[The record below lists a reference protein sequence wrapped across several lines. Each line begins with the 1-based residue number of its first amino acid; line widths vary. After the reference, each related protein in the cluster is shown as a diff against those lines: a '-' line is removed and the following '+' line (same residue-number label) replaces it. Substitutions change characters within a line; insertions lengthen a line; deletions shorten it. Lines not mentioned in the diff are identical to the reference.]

1 MRGPAIAL
9 LSVAI
14 VFSPALDAAEPPR
27 FSLEL
32 EGGAAWQAR
41 NDFAVPGD
49 GGTRVELGR
58 FDSGPAA
65 AFRGTLTWDVGSNWT
80 VRAVVAPLSLTTD
93 FVPETPV
100 SFQTTTFPAGAPL
113 SVAYRFN
120 SYRLSAYHRFPA
132 SGPVSFRG
140 GLTLKVRDAR
150 IGLEGSGLADE
161 KANVGVVP
169 LLYGGVRWQASPRV
183 ALDLEAEGLAAPQG
197 RAGDVALKAEWALS
211 ERVAF
216 FGGYR
221 LLEGG
226 ADNEEVYNFATF
238 HYLVGGARI
247 RF

>member
-1 MRGPAIAL
+1 MRVPAIGL
-9 LSVAI
+9 LSVALLLT
-14 VFSPALDAAEPPR
+14 SALDAAEPSR

-49 GGTRVELGR
+49 GGTRVELGQ
-58 FDSGPAA
+58 FNSGPAA

-80 VRAVVAPLSLTTD
+80 LRAVVAPLSLTTD
-93 FVPETPV
+93 FVPGTPV
-100 SFQTTTFPAGAPL
+100 VFQTTTFPAGAPL

-120 SYRLSAYHRFPA
+120 SYRLSAYHRFPS
-132 SGPVSFRG
+132 SGPVAFRG

-150 IGLEGSGLADE
+150 IGIAGSGLADE
-161 KANVGVVP
+161 KTNVGLVP
-169 LLYGGVRWQASPRV
+169 LLYGGIRWQATPRL

-197 RAGDVALKAEWALS
+197 RAGDVSLKAEWAQS
-211 ERVAF
+211 ERVAL

-238 HYLVGGARI
+238 HYLVGGVRI